1 MTGKLL
7 KLWLVVWGC
16 VAFLPGSSWAQEP
29 PKSGPPRLLLTTGGP
44 VAAVRGLAFAPTS
57 DRLFS
62 AGGDKLARIW
72 DIERVGPQKQVRAT
86 LAGRLHWEV
95 ARGTR
100 GHIYAMAVSP
110 SGQRLAMGGMCAR
123 DANGH
128 IVIYDTGLSDIDQVL
143 DGHRQTVVSLSFS
156 PDGRRLASVSIDGEA
171 RIWTMGDWQSVTV
184 RKPSARFTDPQ
195 PALFLSDSVLAV
207 ATPDPDPGS
216 SDWRV
221 VLHDVFDKEDPAR
234 PRLLARRHAWRVMSL
249 ARDAGSDAWA
259 SSDAAGNVYLWKGT
273 KGASPELLCRG
284 RVADCLAFVPGGRLL
299 FTTRQDAN
307 KQSVLEMWDV
317 RRKVRIDQT
326 VLATGQDSYAC
337 AASPDGNY
345 AVAYSPANSEL
356 MLFTLNDGN
365 GQPLAKPLSTQA
377 VTRLRGSGQRIWKVA
392 FDARAGYRLG
402 LGMRPREAARQAFG
416 DYGDVDWVFDP
427 IRGRLVAA
435 QPQNDAW
442 RSHTDGSD
450 GWSVTPGQGGSVLVL
465 SHGGTERGR
474 IDLDPVYQGRAKSYC
489 WLADANGRTYGLAV
503 GTDKQNGVFAYALPE
518 AGKCRLLRYFRDHR
532 GWVTSL
538 SLSSDGKYL
547 ASASVDQTVD
557 IWSLEG
563 ILAQDGAF
571 KQEAAW
577 GAVFQPH
584 AEEGGYLLVT
594 SLSKAGIGARRGLK
608 VGDKIIRVWHVEDAE
623 EQKITDPAEMLQAL
637 ESKPIWQTVVLSV
650 LEGDDTKRILLVPAW
665 EPLLTLFVAR
675 NAEWAAWTPQ
685 GYYHASVEGDE
696 MFGWQINRDWNL
708 RPLFYRADRFR
719 RQLEQPEV
727 IRRLLRAGNL
737 PDALEAVL
745 GSVPPDVQDR
755 VSSVSATLPNLR
767 IVQPRDNARIGRG
780 EPIDLVAKADFP
792 SRQAT
797 EDYKLRCYVN
807 QVPMDDP
814 AQEIVGQTATYRWQ
828 MPPVDEYNRVEVMA
842 VHEED
847 RADSPYSDAA
857 VHVRAE
863 LAQREPPR
871 LHLVAF
877 AAEDYNGD
885 EIRLDYAVDDAK
897 SFLEALR
904 KGAGRYYQLGAVVTL
919 TDHQINRR
927 SVDATITDLRVQL
940 GDVRPQDL
948 LITFIAGHGIAQGRE
963 YYFLPPDPELTDVK
977 ASLIERVGVPW
988 QMLRRL
994 AAVPCRK
1001 LFLLDTCHSG
1011 NALLLATDPL
1021 YHQKQAVRP
1030 IKRTQ
1035 SVVVSATDVGQNSYE
1050 EQSLQHGLFTYS
1062 LLKALDGS
1070 ADGYYMEGAP
1080 SPGPDG
1086 TVDLAETVYYVVQEV
1101 PKLAQRLGGRDQQPK
1116 VAPADLWYFPIVQY
1130 RE

>member
-1 MTGKLL
+1 MTSRFFKV
-7 KLWLVVWGC
+7 WVVVWGC
-16 VAFLPGSSWAQEP
+16 VAFVPVSSPAQGP
-29 PKSGPPRLLLTTGGP
+29 PESGPPRMLLTTGGP
-44 VAAVRGLAFAPTS
+44 VSPVRALAFAPTS

-62 AGGDKLARIW
+62 AGADKLARIW
-72 DIERVGPQKQVRAT
+72 DLQRVGPQKQVRAT
-86 LAGRLHWEV
+86 LAGRLHWEI

-100 GHIYAMAVSP
+100 GYIYAMAVSP
-110 SGQRLAMGGMCAR
+110 SGQRVALAGMCAR

-128 IVIYDTGLSDIDQVL
+128 IAIYDTGLSDLDQVL
-143 DGHRQTVVSLSFS
+143 RGHRQTVVSLSFS
-156 PDGRRLASVSIDGEA
+156 PDGQRLASVSIDGEA
-171 RIWTMGDWQSVTV
+171 RLWTVGDWQSVTV
-184 RKPSARFTDPQ
+184 RQPSGHLIDPQ
-195 PALFLSDSVLAV
+195 PALFLSDSVLAL
-207 ATPDPDPGS
+207 ATPDPDRRG

-221 VLHDVFDKEDPAR
+221 ALHEVFDKDPAR
-234 PRLLARRHAWRVMSL
+234 PRLLSRRHAWRVMSL

-273 KGASPELLCRG
+273 QAASPELLCRG

-307 KQSVLEMWDV
+307 KQSVLELWDV

-345 AVAYSPANSEL
+345 AVAYGPAHSEL
-356 MLFTLNDGN
+356 MLFTLNDGD
-365 GQPLAKPLSTQA
+365 GQPLAKPLSAQA

-392 FDARAGYRLG
+392 FDARGTYRLG
-402 LGMRPREAARQAFG
+402 LGTRPHEAARQAFG
-416 DYGDVDWVFDP
+416 DYGAVDQVFDP
-427 IRGRLVAA
+427 FEGRLVAA
-435 QPQNDAW
+435 QAPNDAW

-450 GWSVTPGQGGSVLVL
+450 GWSITPGQGNRALVL
-465 SHGGTERGR
+465 SHRGQQRGR
-474 IDLDPVYQGRAKSYC
+474 IDLDPVYQGQARSYC
-489 WLADANGRTYGLAV
+489 WLVDGNGRTYGVAV
-503 GTDKQNGVFAYALPE
+503 GTDKQHGVFAYAMPQ

-538 SLSSDGKYL
+538 GISSDGKYL
-547 ASASVDQTVD
+547 ASASVDQTVKV
-557 IWSLEG
+557 WSLEG
-563 ILAQDGAF
+563 ILAQNAAF
-571 KQEAAW
+571 KQEGAW
-577 GAVFQPH
+577 GAVFQPR

-594 SLSKAGIGARRGLK
+594 SLSKAGIAARRGLK
-608 VGDKIIRVWHVEDAE
+608 VGDKIVRVWHVENAE
-623 EQKITDPAEMLQAL
+623 EQKLIDPGEMLQAL

-650 LEGDDTKRILLVPAW
+650 AEEDDTKRILLVPAW
-665 EPLLTLFVAR
+665 EPLMTLFVTR
-675 NAEWAAWTPQ
+675 NSEWAAWTPQ

-696 MFGWQINRDWNL
+696 MFGWQINRDWDL

-719 RQLEQPEV
+719 QQLERPEV
-727 IRRLLRAGNL
+727 MRRLLRTGNL
-737 PDALEAVL
+737 PDALQATV

-767 IVQPRDNARIGRG
+767 ILQPRDNARIGEG
-780 EPIDLVAKADFP
+780 ELIDLVAKADFP
-792 SRQAT
+792 SQQAT

-807 QVPMDDP
+807 QVPMGEP
-814 AQEIVGQTATYRWQ
+814 VHEAAGQTGTYRWQ

-842 VHEED
+842 VHQEE

-863 LAQREPPR
+863 LAQRDPPR

-877 AAEDYNGD
+877 AAEDYNG
-885 EIRLDYAVDDAK
+885 EQIRLDYAVDDAK
-897 SFLEALR
+897 SFVEALE
-904 KGAGRYYQLGAVVTL
+904 KGAGRYYELGTVVTL
-919 TDHQINRR
+919 TNQQINRR
-927 SVDATITDLRVQL
+927 SVDATITDLRGRL
-940 GDVRPQDL
+940 GDVRPQDV
-948 LITFIAGHGIAQGRE
+948 LITFIAGHGIAQGDE
-963 YYFLPPDPELTDVK
+963 YYFLPPDPELTDVR
-977 ASLIERVGVPW
+977 ASLIERLGVPW
-988 QMLRRL
+988 RIFRRL

-1011 NALLLATDPL
+1011 NALFLATDPL
-1021 YHQKQAVRP
+1021 YHQKHAVRP

-1050 EQSLQHGLFTYS
+1050 EESLEHGLFTYS

-1070 ADGYYMEGAP
+1070 ADGYSKQGAS

-1086 TVDLAETVYYVVQEV
+1086 TVELGESVYYVVQEV
-1101 PKLAQRLGGRDQQPK
+1101 PKLAQRLGGRDQHPK
-1116 VAPADLWYFPIVQY
+1116 VFPADLWYFPLVEY